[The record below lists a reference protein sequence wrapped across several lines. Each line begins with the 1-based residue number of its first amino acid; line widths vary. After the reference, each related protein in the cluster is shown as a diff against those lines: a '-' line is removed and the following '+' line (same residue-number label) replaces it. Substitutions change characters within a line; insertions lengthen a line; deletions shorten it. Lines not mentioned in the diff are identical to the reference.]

1 MDSTNPTASVLY
13 NYDTDRDA
21 FPGLLIAKGGSG
33 PEEDDPTKYQA
44 WRTSVLDTAM
54 VIQGNATISLWS
66 GTKDFDETKRGAV
79 TVYLRDFD
87 GSDYVEVGGT
97 TFSDATWQGGSTSW
111 VLKTFQL
118 SIGSYTL
125 APGHSL
131 ELKVI
136 VESSS
141 DDDMWFAYDTN
152 DRKSRVNL
160 PG

>member
-1 MDSTNPTASVLY
+1 MDPTLPTAAVLY

-33 PEEDDPTKYQA
+33 PDEDDPTKYQA
-44 WRTSVLDTAM
+44 WRTPVLDAPL
-54 VIQGNATISLWS
+54 VIEGSVTISLWS
-66 GTKDFDETKRGAV
+66 GAKDFDTAKRGAV

-87 GSDYVEVGGT
+87 GSDYVTLGGVT
-97 TFSDATWQGGSTSW
+97 HTDATWQDGSPSW
-111 VLKTFQL
+111 VLETFQI

-136 VESSS
+136 VENSS
-141 DDDMWFAYDTN
+141 DDDMWFAYDTA
-152 DRKSRVNL
+152 DRKSQVTL